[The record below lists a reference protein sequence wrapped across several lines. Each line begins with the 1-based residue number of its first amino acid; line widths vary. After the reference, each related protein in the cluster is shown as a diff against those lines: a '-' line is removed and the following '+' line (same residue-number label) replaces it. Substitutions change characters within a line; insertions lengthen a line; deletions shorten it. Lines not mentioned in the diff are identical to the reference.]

1 MEQTTDRRSRA
12 ATSATM
18 AERSVSM
25 QGRTMQPI
33 GRAQQPRANPNR
45 TQATEQKPQATARKP
60 ANDYTITLRSSD
72 LEEIQSGP
80 SVLSWFI
87 TLMILSIPIVNI
99 VYCFV
104 LVISRSQKRR
114 YATAWLIA
122 NILFMSLVIIISL
135 ILLNVAVEFGDSVLE
150 YMEML

>member
-12 ATSATM
+12 ATSVTM
-18 AERSVSM
+18 AERSAST
-25 QGRTMQPI
+25 QGRTTQPT

-87 TLMILSIPIVNI
+87 TLMIL
-99 VYCFV
+99 
-104 LVISRSQKRR
+104 
-114 YATAWLIA
+114 
-122 NILFMSLVIIISL
+122 
-135 ILLNVAVEFGDSVLE
+135 
-150 YMEML
+150 